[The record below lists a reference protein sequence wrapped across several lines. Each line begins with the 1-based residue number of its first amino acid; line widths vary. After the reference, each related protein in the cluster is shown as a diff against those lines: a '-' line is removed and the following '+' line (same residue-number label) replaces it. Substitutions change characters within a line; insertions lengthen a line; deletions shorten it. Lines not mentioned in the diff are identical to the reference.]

1 MGELFRGEARRRQ
14 NSPLAPEPK
23 NHHTKPDKQPC
34 AGRKQG
40 GNYLVPRAVANER
53 KQRKK
58 KWAVRAT
65 VASSDAIPVLEIKA
79 TKSHATN
86 RDSPISRHET
96 QCRLPD
102 M

>member
-58 KWAVRAT
+58 EGSESNGCEQRRHPRTRNQGYKIARHQ
-65 VASSDAIPVLEIKA
+65 PGL
-79 TKSHATN
+79 TN
-86 RDSPISRHET
+86 
-96 QCRLPD
+96 
-102 M
+102 